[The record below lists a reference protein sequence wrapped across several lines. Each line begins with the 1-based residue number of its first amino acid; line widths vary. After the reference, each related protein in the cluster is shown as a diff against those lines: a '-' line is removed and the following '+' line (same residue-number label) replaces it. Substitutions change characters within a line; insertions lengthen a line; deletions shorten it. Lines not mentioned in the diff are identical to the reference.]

1 MQLKVNDLIIRKYKF
16 DDLDDVYEILSDEE
30 ILKYEPY
37 DKVTY
42 DECAVE
48 VYYRTIYNDYFAVEL
63 NNKLIGSI
71 FYGKSDVD
79 LLEIGFIFN
88 KKYWKKGYA
97 YKSVSAFLDYKS
109 DKEIY
114 ARCYSENIA
123 SKRLLEKLGFHL
135 VKEGYINTY
144 VLNR

>member
-1 MQLKVNDLIIRKYKF
+1 MQLKVDDLIIRKYKF

-42 DECAVE
+42 DEWEVE
-48 VYYRTIYNDYFAVEL
+48 VYYRTIYNDYFAVEV